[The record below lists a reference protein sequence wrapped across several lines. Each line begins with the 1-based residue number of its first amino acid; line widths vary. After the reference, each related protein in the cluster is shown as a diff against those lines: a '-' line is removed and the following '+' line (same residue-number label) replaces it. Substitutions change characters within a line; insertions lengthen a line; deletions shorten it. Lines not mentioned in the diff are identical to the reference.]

1 MNFICSTLEENGL
14 KLENITS
21 FCADNAPANFGG
33 WQQTGKNNVFNR
45 LQEKTSARLIPIG
58 CPAHIL
64 HNAAEKLTVD
74 IETIVLKICSHFKS
88 QTSRVQNLVHFCAQL
103 EAQCT
108 ALLTNT
114 PTRWTTLG
122 NVLEKIIE
130 LWEPLTQHFLSLRC
144 PPRILEN
151 FFRSEE
157 SLVIVSF
164 LHSALSV
171 FKKPLF
177 LLQSTSALFPEL
189 AGIFKSFKTGIFQR
203 RNSEFYGA
211 KTDELLKG
219 IDSDCA
225 EVLKSSFKE
234 FYEVTLEYIDKWYRP
249 DKHSANVA
257 WTLLRNRS
265 VTYKEV
271 KEMAK

>member
-1 MNFICSTLEENGL
+1 M
-14 KLENITS
+14 
-21 FCADNAPANFGG
+21 
-33 WQQTGKNNVFNR
+33 
-45 LQEKTSARLIPIG
+45 
-58 CPAHIL
+58 
-64 HNAAEKLTVD
+64 
-74 IETIVLKICSHFKS
+74 
-88 QTSRVQNLVHFCAQL
+88 
-103 EAQCT
+103 
-108 ALLTNT
+108 

-122 NVLEKIIE
+122 NVLEKMIE
-130 LWEPLTQHFLSLRC
+130 LWKPLTQHFLSLRC

-157 SLVIVSF
+157 SLVIVPF

-171 FKKPLF
+171 
-177 LLQSTSALFPEL
+177 FPEL
-189 AGIFKSFKTGIFQR
+189 AGIFKSFKTAIFQR

-225 EVLKSSFKE
+225 EMLKSSFKE

-249 DKHSANVA
+249 DKRPANVA
-257 WTLLRNRS
+257 WTLLRKRS

-271 KEMAK
+271 KKMAK